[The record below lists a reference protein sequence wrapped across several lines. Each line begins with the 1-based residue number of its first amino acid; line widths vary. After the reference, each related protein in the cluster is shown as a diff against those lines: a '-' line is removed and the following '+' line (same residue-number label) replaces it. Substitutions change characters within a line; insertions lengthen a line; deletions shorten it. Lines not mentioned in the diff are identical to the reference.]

1 MGESEQKQDCRLSV
15 LTRSVHNS
23 LHGGT
28 TILVVTHGVHG
39 ARKVG
44 DLFAVFDKGD
54 LIAFGTATEVEQSE
68 HETAR
73 LLITED

>member
-1 MGESEQKQDCRLSV
+1 M